1 MINALLLPLVAAL
14 AATATIS
21 LRADEV
27 PSPRT
32 RTSHIESVRTA
43 ETGLP
48 RTDIARA
55 QVWGIS
61 EIEWRRY
68 TSLMQGIRGSLSPEI
83 ISPLEVLGI
92 HARDEAE
99 RRRYAELWAQA
110 MWEDAERILAFQ
122 RAYVEAGRRLYPGI
136 PLIAPS
142 RLPETDGQTA
152 GLGPQDRVL
161 FFTRPDCDS
170 CDALLARLL
179 GRIDRIAGID
189 VYLAGI
195 VPGDDRAVRDWAA
208 EHGIEP
214 ERVRTRKVTLNFE
227 AGALAALT
235 GGRGEIPALMRRRG
249 EDLSVLSSAAL

>member
-55 QVWGIS
+55 QAWGIS
-61 EIEWRRY
+61 ETEWRRY
-68 TSLMQGIRGSLSPEI
+68 ASLMQGIRGSLSPEI

-99 RRRYAELWAQA
+99 RRRYAEL
-110 MWEDAERILAFQ
+110 
-122 RAYVEAGRRLYPGI
+122 
-136 PLIAPS
+136 
-142 RLPETDGQTA
+142 
-152 GLGPQDRVL
+152 
-161 FFTRPDCDS
+161 
-170 CDALLARLL
+170 
-179 GRIDRIAGID
+179 
-189 VYLAGI
+189 
-195 VPGDDRAVRDWAA
+195 
-208 EHGIEP
+208 
-214 ERVRTRKVTLNFE
+214 
-227 AGALAALT
+227 
-235 GGRGEIPALMRRRG
+235 
-249 EDLSVLSSAAL
+249 